1 MKKFLKIL
9 LGIVAILIIV
19 MLLMG
24 KAYHFEKSI
33 VINAPVE
40 KVYEQINSTKAIN
53 QWNPWM
59 KLDPNLKL
67 TYSGNSGRI
76 GDKYCWEGN
85 DEVGSGC
92 QEITALVPNQKQST
106 KMIFYK
112 PFESDATSNII
123 LTPEGNSTKVTWDMD
138 CELDYPMNLMKL
150 FMDGQM
156 DKSYGEGLNA
166 LKAIS
171 EK

>member
-9 LGIVAILIIV
+9 LAIVAILIIV

-33 VINAPVE
+33 VINAPAE
-40 KVYEQINSTKAIN
+40 KVYAQINSTKAIN

-59 KLDPNLKL
+59 KLDPNLKV
-67 TYSGNSGRI
+67 TYSGNPGQI

-156 DKSYGEGLNA
+156 DKSYGDGLNA

>member
-1 MKKFLKIL
+1 MKKLLKIL
-9 LGIVAILIIV
+9 LAIVAILIIV
-19 MLLMG
+19 MLLTG

-33 VINAPVE
+33 VINAPAE
-40 KVYEQINSTKAIN
+40 KVYAQINSTKAIN

-67 TYSGNSGRI
+67 TYSGNSGQI

-156 DKSYGEGLNA
+156 DKSYGDGLNA

>member
-9 LGIVAILIIV
+9 LAIVAILIIV

-33 VINAPVE
+33 IINAPVE
-40 KVYEQINSTKAIN
+40 KVYTQINSTKAIN

-59 KLDPNLKL
+59 KLDPNLKV
-67 TYSGNSGRI
+67 TYSGNPGQI

-106 KMIFYK
+106 KIIFFK

-150 FMDGQM
+150 FMDGKM
-156 DKSYGEGLNA
+156 DKSYGDGLNA

>member
-9 LGIVAILIIV
+9 LAIVAILIIV
-19 MLLMG
+19 MFLMG

-40 KVYEQINSTKAIN
+40 KVYAQINSTKAIN

-67 TYSGNSGRI
+67 TYSGNPGEV
-76 GDKYCWEGN
+76 GDKYCWDGN
-85 DEVGSGC
+85 DDVGSGC
-92 QEITALVPNQKQST
+92 HEITALVPNQKQST
-106 KMIFYK
+106 KMMFYK
-112 PFESDATSNII
+112 PFESDAISNIT
-123 LTPEGNSTKVTWDMD
+123 LTPEGNGTKVTWDMD

-156 DKSYGEGLNA
+156 DKSYGRGLND
-166 LKAIS
+166 LKKLS
-171 EK
+171 QN

>member
-9 LGIVAILIIV
+9 LAIVAILIIV
-19 MLLMG
+19 MFLMG

-40 KVYEQINSTKAIN
+40 KVYAQINSTKAIN

-59 KLDPNLKL
+59 KLDPNLKV
-67 TYSGNSGRI
+67 TYSGNPGQI

-156 DKSYGEGLNA
+156 DKSYGDGLNA

>member
-9 LGIVAILIIV
+9 LAIVAILIIV
-19 MLLMG
+19 MFLMG

-33 VINAPVE
+33 VINAPAE
-40 KVYEQINSTKAIN
+40 KVYAQINSTKAIN

-59 KLDPNLKL
+59 KLDPNLKV
-67 TYSGNSGRI
+67 TYSGNPGQI

-123 LTPEGNSTKVTWDMD
+123 LTPEGNATKVTWDMD